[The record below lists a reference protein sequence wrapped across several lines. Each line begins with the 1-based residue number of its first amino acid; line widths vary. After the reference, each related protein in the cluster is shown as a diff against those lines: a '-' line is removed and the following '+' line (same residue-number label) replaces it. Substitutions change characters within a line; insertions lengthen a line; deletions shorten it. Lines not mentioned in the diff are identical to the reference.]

1 MPLAGLGLA
10 PLVGL
15 AAPGPEPQKR
25 QATAKQQA
33 IVPPSV
39 RAVPGPELQKKQVI
53 AVQQLLVRL
62 VELELLHQ
70 QS

>member
-1 MPLAGLGLA
+1 M
-10 PLVGL
+10 
-15 AAPGPEPQKR
+15 
-25 QATAKQQA
+25 
-33 IVPPSV
+33 PPSV